1 MISEQYNF
9 INVEEKINAIQAN
22 IESNEVSE
30 QIEQPKEA
38 IFIRRQFQSPSLLEI
53 RFALLKRAL
62 RIRSSSII

>member
-1 MISEQYNF
+1 MISEQNKF
-9 INVEEKINAIQAN
+9 INAEEKIITIQTN

-30 QIEQPKEA
+30 QIEKPKEV